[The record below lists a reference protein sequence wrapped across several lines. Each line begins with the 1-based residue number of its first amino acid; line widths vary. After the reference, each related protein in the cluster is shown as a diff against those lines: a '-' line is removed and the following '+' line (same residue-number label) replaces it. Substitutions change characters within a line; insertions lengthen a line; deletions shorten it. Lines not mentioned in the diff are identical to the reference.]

1 MSSTFKIISVGYRCM
16 SASFLQLLGIKT
28 ESYPFDWMVSRLSVV
43 QDCIETEFI
52 HFLQPSN
59 YITRQTETSN
69 TTDDSKSY
77 FFHETTHINT
87 FYNHNIHH
95 DHDDTEIQTY
105 HLCLA
110 LNHYDVRSP
119 TDYEYYQRCIHRL
132 DNFFRIE
139 NISKYYL
146 YFHPI
151 MGIHDF
157 HRTQEDLLKEIET
170 FHTFMLTRTNV
181 FGICFILIK
190 HDHHPTSIIW
200 KETPTSILFLLYCN
214 EQFADAGAPFMGDH
228 ETEKNEV
235 LSRLQQILP
244 LSHLTS

>member
-1 MSSTFKIISVGYRCM
+1 MSSTFKIISVGYRCI

-28 ESYPFDWMVSRLSVV
+28 ESYPFDWLVSSLSTV
-43 QDCIETEFI
+43 QHCIETNFI
-52 HFLQPSN
+52 HFLQPNN

-69 TTDDSKSY
+69 TTDDSKFY

-87 FYNHNIHH
+87 FYNPDIH
-95 DHDDTEIQTY
+95 DNTGDIQTY
-105 HLCLA
+105 RLSMG
-110 LNHYDVRSP
+110 LNHYDVRNP
-119 TDYEYYQRCIHRL
+119 MDYEYYQRCIQRL
-132 DNFFRIE
+132 YNFFHIE

-170 FHTFMLTRTNV
+170 FHAFMLSRTNI

-190 HDHHPTSIIW
+190 HNHQDPHPTSVVW
-200 KETPTSILFLLYCN
+200 KETPTSTIFLLYCN

-228 ETEKNEV
+228 DTEKNEV
-235 LSRLQQILP
+235 LSRLEHIISIYLI
-244 LSHLTS
+244 